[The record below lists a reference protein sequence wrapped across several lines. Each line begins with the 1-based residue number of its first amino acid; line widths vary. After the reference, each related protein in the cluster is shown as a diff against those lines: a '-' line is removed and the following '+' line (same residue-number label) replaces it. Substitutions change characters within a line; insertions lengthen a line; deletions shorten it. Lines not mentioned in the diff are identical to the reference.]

1 MTTFV
6 LVHGAWSGAQTF
18 RKVRPLLRA
27 AGHEVFTPSLTG
39 LGERTHLLTPE
50 VGLTTHV
57 HDVSNA
63 ILYEDLRDIVLL
75 GYSYGG
81 SVVTGALEFIWDR
94 VSHLV
99 YLDAFVPFNG
109 QSIDDMLGVTRSS
122 FGLGEPWLIPPMPRT
137 YEDPAEGEF
146 AATRRGGQPIR
157 CFVEPVRLVSPLEE
171 YSFSRTYIK
180 ATGEPRPAES
190 HPFWEVSDR
199 VKDDPRWRYREIAT
213 NHMIPSNRPG
223 ELTEMLLELA

>member
-1 MTTFV
+1 MATFV
-6 LVHGAWSGAQTF
+6 LVHGAWSGAHTF
-18 RKVRPLLRA
+18 RRVRPLLRA

-39 LGERTHLLTPE
+39 LGERTHLVTPE

-63 ILYEDLRDIVLL
+63 ILYEDLQDIVLL

-81 SVVTGALEFIWDR
+81 CVVTGALEFVWDR

-99 YLDAFVPFNG
+99 YLDAFMPFNG
-109 QSIDDMLGVTRSS
+109 QSVDDMLGVTRSS
-122 FGLGEPWLIPPMPRT
+122 FGLDEPWLVPPVPRT
-137 YEDPAEGEF
+137 YEDPAESEF
-146 AATRRGGQPIR
+146 ASKRRSGQPIR

-171 YSFSRTYIK
+171 YAFSRTYIK

-190 HPFWEVSDR
+190 HPFWEASDR
-199 VKDDPRWRYREIAT
+199 VKGDPRWRYREIET
-213 NHMIPSNRPG
+213 NHMIPSNRPD
-223 ELTEMLLELA
+223 ELAAMLLELA

>member
-1 MTTFV
+1 MATFV
-6 LVHGAWSGAQTF
+6 LVHGAWSGAHTF
-18 RKVRPLLRA
+18 RRVRPLLRG

-81 SVVTGALEFIWDR
+81 SVVTGALEFVWDR

-109 QSIDDMLGVTRSS
+109 QSVDDMLGVTRSS
-122 FGLGEPWLIPPMPRT
+122 FGLDEPWLVPPVPRT
-137 YEDPAEGEF
+137 YEDPVEAEF
-146 AATRRGGQPIR
+146 VSKRRSGQPIR

-171 YSFSRTYIK
+171 YAFSRTYIK
-180 ATGEPRPAES
+180 ATGEPRPPES

-199 VKDDPRWRYREIAT
+199 VKDDPRWRYREIET
-213 NHMIPSNRPG
+213 NHMIPSNRPD
-223 ELTEMLLELA
+223 ELAALLFELA

>member
-81 SVVTGALEFIWDR
+81 CVVTGALEFIWDR

-122 FGLGEPWLIPPMPRT
+122 FGLGEPWLIPPMQRT
-137 YEDPAEGEF
+137 YEDSAEGEF
-146 AATRRGGQPIR
+146 ASERRGGQPIR

-223 ELTEMLLELA
+223 EMTEMLLELA

>member
-1 MTTFV
+1 MATFV
-6 LVHGAWSGAQTF
+6 LVHGAWSGAHTF
-18 RKVRPLLRA
+18 RRVRPLLRG

-81 SVVTGALEFIWDR
+81 SVVTGALEFVWDR

-109 QSIDDMLGVTRSS
+109 QSVDDMLGVTRSS
-122 FGLGEPWLIPPMPRT
+122 FGLDEPWL
-137 YEDPAEGEF
+137 AG
-146 AATRRGGQPIR
+146 AAHVRRSSRGG
-157 CFVEPVRLVSPLEE
+157 VRLEATKWSADPLL
-171 YSFSRTYIK
+171 RR
-180 ATGEPRPAES
+180 AGPPGEPA
-190 HPFWEVSDR
+190 
-199 VKDDPRWRYREIAT
+199 
-213 NHMIPSNRPG
+213 
-223 ELTEMLLELA
+223 

>member
-18 RKVRPLLRA
+18 RKVRPLLRE

-63 ILYEDLRDIVLL
+63 VLYEDLGDIVLL

-81 SVVTGALEFIWDR
+81 CVVTGSLEFIWDR

-122 FGLGEPWLIPPMPRT
+122 FGLGEPWLIPPVPRT
-137 YEDPAEGEF
+137 YEDPTEGEF
-146 AATRRGGQPIR
+146 ASPRRGGQPIR

-171 YSFSRTYIK
+171 FSFSLTYIK

-199 VKDDPRWRYREIAT
+199 VKDDPRWRYREIET

-223 ELTEMLLELA
+223 ELAKMLLELA